1 MLLTMKEGEQAPES
15 WRDEI
20 PIQSECG
27 IFINACYRI
36 IVLIYYDTIEELNEI
51 PFSTFKLLQLP

>member
-1 MLLTMKEGEQAPES
+1 MKEGNKHLNLEEMKFQF
-15 WRDEI
+15 
-20 PIQSECG
+20 QSECG